1 MTSLSTSAES
11 AAPSLGTHTLPRVV
25 VLSLALVYS
34 IWSSTYLALRYM
46 VVDMPPLTSSGGR
59 FLIAG
64 VVLYV
69 FLRARG
75 VAAPSLRQWAL
86 CAASG
91 CAMFFMGNGF
101 VAIAAREVPSGV
113 TAMSIASVPLFLT
126 ALEASLGQRPTARQ
140 CAGLA
145 LGFGGVVCMC
155 ASSVTSWGSAVWL
168 LVLAPIG
175 WAVSSLLTRRCNLPT
190 GAMAGAAQLIGGG
203 ASLLLGG
210 LALGERV
217 TAVPSLSSLIAFG
230 YLIVFGSIIGYSA
243 ALHLLRNASAGL
255 ATSYAYVNPVLAIA
269 LGTTLGGERLAPSA
283 LLSGLLV
290 VSGVVL
296 LLTDRR
302 RGHKTKVG

>member
-1 MTSLSTSAES
+1 MSSLSTSAAS
-11 AAPSLGTHTLPRVV
+11 AAPSLASPALPRGV

-46 VVDMPPLTSSGGR
+46 VVDMPPLSSSGAR

-64 VVLYV
+64 VAMYA

-75 VAAPSLRQWAL
+75 AAAPSARQWL
-86 CAASG
+86 LGAASG

-126 ALEASLGQRPTARQ
+126 AFEAGLGRRPSLRQ

-145 LGFGGVVCMC
+145 LGFVGVVCMC
-155 ASSVTSWGSAVWL
+155 ASSLSASGSAIWL

-175 WAVSSLLTRRCNLPT
+175 WAIAALLTRRCQLPA
-190 GAMAGAAQLIGGG
+190 GAMAGAVQLLGGG

-210 LALGERV
+210 FLLGERMS
-217 TAVPSLSSLIAFG
+217 ALPSQSSLCALL

-243 ALHLLRNASAGL
+243 ALYLLRNASAGL
-255 ATSYAYVNPVLAIA
+255 ATSYAYVNPVLAIV
-269 LGTTLGGERLAPSA
+269 LGTTLGGERLGPSA
-283 LLSGLLV
+283 LLSGVLV
-290 VSGVVL
+290 ICGVAL

-302 RGHKTKVG
+302 